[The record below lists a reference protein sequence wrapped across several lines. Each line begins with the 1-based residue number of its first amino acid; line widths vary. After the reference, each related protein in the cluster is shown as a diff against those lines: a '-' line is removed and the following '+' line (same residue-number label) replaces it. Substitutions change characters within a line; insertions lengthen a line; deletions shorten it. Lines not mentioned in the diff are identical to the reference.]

1 MKPAL
6 VLSAAILIAALIVST
21 SLRSLRKSVES
32 AGFRIVQNGA
42 GFPGQVTVLPPSG
55 GFRVSGDFP
64 QPVERRSVI
73 SSGSSTEAKERFAE
87 VTNVMVVESKVTPD
101 QLAAAPKTLLGRWR
115 DENSYAEYRADGT
128 CSWTLDNGTTK
139 NNQWH
144 IEGDTIF
151 ETGANDDKTTRRI
164 LELDDHHFVYQ
175 QFPTGSLW
183 RAYRLPASPPAEKA
197 P

>member
-6 VLSAAILIAALIVST
+6 VLSAAILIAALIVSA
-21 SLRSLRKSVES
+21 SLHRLERRIES
-32 AGFRIVQNGA
+32 AGFRVSQNA
-42 GFPGQVTVLPPSG
+42 PGFPAQVAVVPPPG

-64 QPVERRSVI
+64 QPVERRSAF
-73 SSGSSTEAKERFAE
+73 SSGSGAPSQERFSE
-87 VTNVMVVESKVTPD
+87 VTKVMVVESKVTPD
-101 QLAAAPKTLLGRWR
+101 QLVAAPKALVGRWR

-128 CSWTLDNGTTK
+128 CTWTLDNGTTK

-151 ETGANDDKTTRRI
+151 ETASDGSKAMRRI
-164 LELDDHHFVYQ
+164 LELDDHHFAYQ
-175 QFPTGSLW
+175 QFPSGSVW